1 MSPDPTQEGELET
14 PHLTHE
20 AHPEPRSS
28 LAHGNETLHLPPGP
42 GKHKGPW
49 VPVQAGSPTG
59 MPWAVSWSG
68 IGSIARPGWCT
79 WSLMHDAG
87 AWK

>member
-20 AHPEPRSS
+20 AHPEPRSC
-28 LAHGNETLHLPPGP
+28 LAHRDETLHLPSQGSIKGP
-42 GKHKGPW
+42 GF
-49 VPVQAGSPTG
+49 PVQGGSPTG
-59 MPWAVSWSG
+59 TPWTVSWSG